1 MTEELAAITYASVVS
16 RETVRVALMIATLID
31 LEVKLG
37 NILNTPVSEK
47 FWTTLDPEFGKDA
60 KKTAVIVKALYGI
73 KFSL

>member
-47 FWTTLDPEFGKDA
+47 FWTTLDH
-60 KKTAVIVKALYGI
+60 
-73 KFSL
+73 